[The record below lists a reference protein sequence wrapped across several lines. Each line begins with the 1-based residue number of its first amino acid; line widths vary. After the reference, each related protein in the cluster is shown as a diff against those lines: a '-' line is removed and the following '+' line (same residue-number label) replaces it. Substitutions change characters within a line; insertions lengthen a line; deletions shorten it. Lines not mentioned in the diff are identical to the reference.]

1 MRLVVPAALLLVSVI
16 HLLPVLGAFGPAQL
30 QRLYGL
36 PVADPTLE
44 LLLRH
49 RAVLFGLL
57 GAGLAAAA
65 LKPAWHG
72 PALVAAAVSVLSFLL
87 LAWSLPGAVNAA
99 IATVVRVDL
108 VALGLLAVAALVHV
122 GIVARRA

>member
-1 MRLVVPAALLLVSVI
+1 MRLIVPVALLLVSVI
-16 HLLPVLGAFGPAQL
+16 HLLPLVGVLGPTAL

-36 PVADPTLE
+36 SVDDPTLE

-57 GAGLAAAA
+57 GAGLAFAS
-65 LKPAWHG
+65 LRPAWHG
-72 PALVAAAVSVLSFLL
+72 PALVAAAVSLVSFLL

-99 IATVVRVDL
+99 IANVVRVDL
-108 VALGLLAVAALVHV
+108 VALALLAAAAAVHLKQ
-122 GIVARRA
+122 GSPK